1 MKNFEKML
9 DKVLSLWYNILVNE
23 MEVLIMYF
31 EILGYVGGER
41 HNLGWTDSKHDA
53 RDWAYFCMFNRGY
66 DACDVVAEDG
76 EIIAQYK
83 KGQ

>member
-1 MKNFEKML
+1 LKNFEKML

-76 EIIAQYK
+76 EVIAQYK

>member
-1 MKNFEKML
+1 
-9 DKVLSLWYNILVNE
+9 
-23 MEVLIMYF
+23 MYF

-41 HNLGWTDSKHDA
+41 HNLGWTDSKCDA

-66 DACDVVAEDG
+66 DACDVVTEDG